1 MFPIGPNPRAVAALA
16 LVMVGCSAAGGDG
29 SSLDEEVEAGSAG
42 GGGDS
47 TIAGEISRGDEKATV
62 DTGAGDEGATKSKAD
77 AGQSGEVDVGSST
90 IDGGPVTL
98 ETVHFFGRWDLKRE
112 GRAITVNSGSH
123 LTARFHG
130 TDLHA
135 RFDVSLNRPAIPTL
149 AWKVDDSPWQEGEV
163 AGDIA
168 VAKGLTDGEHDV
180 EILARGMDESQSRW
194 SAPLTAS
201 LTFLGF
207 EDAANKLIP
216 TARPVRKK
224 IEFLGDSITEGVLV
238 QPASPGRDTWPWRT
252 DALHAY
258 PATTAM
264 TLGAEWRQVGF
275 GGQALTGPGHGGVPP
290 APEAFN
296 WIYAGVP
303 RDDWQADIVVIN
315 QGTNDEGAG
324 ATSGPFSAD
333 LKTFLDRVR
342 AGYPV
347 ANLVV
352 MRPFRGSFWTELKAD
367 VQRRNAAGDAK
378 IVLLDTTGWLQAE
391 DFTDGLHPNVQGSV
405 KIATR
410 LSAALR

>member
-1 MFPIGPNPRAVAALA
+1 MLPIGPNSRAAAVLALA
-16 LVMVGCSAAGGDG
+16 MVGCSAAGPDE
-29 SSLDEEVEAGSAG
+29 SSSDEEVEADSAG
-42 GGGDS
+42 GSGDS
-47 TIAGEISRGDEKATV
+47 TTAVAISGGDEKAPV
-62 DTGAGDEGATKSKAD
+62 DARASDEAATRSKAD
-77 AGQSGEVDVGSST
+77 AAPSDDMDVGSPT

-123 LTARFHG
+123 LTARFRG

-163 AGDIA
+163 ANDVA
-168 VAKGLTDGEHDV
+168 VAKGLADGEHDV

-194 SAPLTAS
+194 SPPLTAS

-207 EDAANKLIP
+207 DDAANKLIA

-264 TLGAEWRQVGF
+264 SLGAEWRQVGF

-290 APEAFN
+290 APDAFN

-315 QGTNDEGAG
+315 QGTNDEGAS
-324 ATSGPFSAD
+324 ATSAAFSIA

-342 AGYPV
+342 AGYPA

-352 MRPFRGSFWTELKAD
+352 MRPFRGSFWTELRAE
-367 VQRRNAAGDAK
+367 VQRRNATGDAK
-378 IVLLDTTGWLQAE
+378 ILLLDTTGWLQAD
-391 DFTDGLHPNVQGSV
+391 DFTDGLHPNAQVSA